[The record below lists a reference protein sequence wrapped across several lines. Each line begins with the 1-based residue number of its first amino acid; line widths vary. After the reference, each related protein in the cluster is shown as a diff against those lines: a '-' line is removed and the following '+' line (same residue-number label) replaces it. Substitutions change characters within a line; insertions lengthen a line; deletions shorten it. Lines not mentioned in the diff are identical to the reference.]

1 MEGTP
6 KNDDTTKFI
15 HKQTSA
21 AFMRKGNARLG
32 NWESFKPEDR
42 SFIRTFSVLRFTVLL
57 RTVVTQHPSLLVR
70 HARLMCLY
78 RCNRTNVRSQAI
90 LVIRKI
96 PGYYLRWANI
106 FVRVYFIFYF
116 LKSCLT
122 VRILQPCN
130 NPIEYFEIVALCKLI
145 DHQKFSSFVR
155 FAIEH
160 PPLCIV
166 SLRSDSLVDLRKKKF
181 N

>member
-1 MEGTP
+1 MEETP

-42 SFIRTFSVLRFTVLL
+42 SFIRTFSVLRFTVLP

-96 PGYYLRWANI
+96 PGYYFRWVNI

-122 VRILQPCN
+122 VRILQRCN
-130 NPIEYFEIVALCKLI
+130 NLIECFEIIALCKLI
-145 DHQKFSSFVR
+145 DHQKISSFVR

-160 PPLCIV
+160 PLACIV